1 MVVRRFQGFTLLELL
16 ITLAV
21 ATVLITTALPSFN
34 NWVAKKRLYNTGLA
48 LTEALSLVRSEAIN
62 SGYDVALLLA
72 ESGEM
77 SAEWVME
84 GSSGCSDALRC
95 LRWRA
100 TQKIAV
106 TREDLPG
113 AALFYN
119 RDGRSKEDSTAP
131 VCFSLIDSQRPEL
144 ALSLLLRS
152 TGVPQLLAVT
162 EGERPCE

>member
-1 MVVRRFQGFTLLELL
+1 MRRFQGFTLLELL

-21 ATVLITTALPSFN
+21 VTVLITTALPSFN
-34 NWVAKKRLYNTGLA
+34 HWVAKKRLYNTGLA

-72 ESGEM
+72 ESGDI

-84 GSSGCSDALRC
+84 GNSGCSDALRC

-100 TQKIAV
+100 AQKIAV
-106 TREDLPG
+106 MREDLPG

-119 RDGRSKEDSTAP
+119 RDGRSREDSTAP
-131 VCFSLIDSQRPEL
+131 VCFSLVDSHRPEL
-144 ALSLLLRS
+144 ALSVLLRS
-152 TGVPQLLAVT
+152 TGVPQLLAVA